1 MATRAGWLPPQEPMI
16 VLLLFSIVWMLVW
29 FIRRYF

>member
-1 MATRAGWLPPQEPMI
+1 MATRAGWLPPQDPML
-16 VLLLFSIVWMLVW
+16 VLLAVCLVWCLVW